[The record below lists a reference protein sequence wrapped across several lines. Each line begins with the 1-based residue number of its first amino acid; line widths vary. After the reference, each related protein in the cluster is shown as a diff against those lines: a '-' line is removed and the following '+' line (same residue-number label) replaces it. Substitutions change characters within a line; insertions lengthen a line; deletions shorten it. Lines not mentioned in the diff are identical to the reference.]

1 MPTVE
6 QFVGEEASFIDMYK
20 ADDLAKKYLGGIFQY
35 SGHDLVLIAHDSD
48 RVYDHRP
55 SFLFWTRLSKKQTTS
70 WMRSRPTKLLVIPGL
85 PKEIDLAGQEFC
97 HLYIGDGDVVFTGKF
112 YFGGKSSKRERVNQL
127 FNNSVGKSY
136 FIDKWLGVDL
146 YYKTN
151 KYSNL
156 KGKKFPVR
164 LVGMLNN
171 GHFLVHFDPKSSV
184 SSMRF
189 EDYSSRLIGKKEYLR
204 SVKQTGYW
212 EVSKEELV
220 GPVDISNISLD

>member
-6 QFVGEEASFIDMYK
+6 QFTEEETSFRYMGK
-20 ADDLAKKYLGGIFQY
+20 ADGLAKKYLGGIFLY
-35 SGHDLVLIAHDSD
+35 NEYDLVLLSHDSNRMYSD
-48 RVYDHRP
+48 RP
-55 SFLFWTRLSKKQTTS
+55 SFLFWTGFSKKPTTS
-70 WMRSRPTKLLVIPGL
+70 WMRSVPNKPQVIPGL
-85 PKEIDLAGQEFC
+85 PKEIDLAGREFC

-189 EDYSSRLIGKKEYLR
+189 EDYSSRLIGNKEFLR